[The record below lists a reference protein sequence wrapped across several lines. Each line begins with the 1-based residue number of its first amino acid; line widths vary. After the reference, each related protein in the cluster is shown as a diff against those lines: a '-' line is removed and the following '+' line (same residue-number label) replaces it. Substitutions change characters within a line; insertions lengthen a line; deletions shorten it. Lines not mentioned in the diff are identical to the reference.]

1 MSDVMNLAA
10 GAAAALDRLPRTTF
24 EVPETARTET
34 DPHTVTIRQL
44 TFAEEKAA
52 LEAKEHGGGSFEM
65 EGAKRALCAVD
76 GNPLSW
82 TDNQIENVFSG
93 LSNKVRD
100 MVVRGFVRVALPSK
114 VEADA
119 FLASGKTTA

>member
-93 LSNKVRD
+93 PFQQGSGHGDPRVRS
-100 MVVRGFVRVALPSK
+100 RGPAQQGRS
-114 VEADA
+114 
-119 FLASGKTTA
+119 